1 MYAAA
6 RPEAPTVEV
15 GGSGG
20 YGRMGLRSTDRSTGK
35 RLAVRLDHAVF
46 SGWCDVSGVQAGG
59 SRPPQTNST
68 DPRRTRITNREGVKL
83 RAEVEN
89 ASVDR
94 GATAETWSTAVS
106 RWRSYIEK
114 TRETSL
120 RFDQVGGEAT
130 VYQQSTH
137 RWSPDYQEQQY
148 ARMKDMERGIEDFY
162 EEIWTGMVTL
172 TASSDGIAPVDHLH
186 ELLDGRE
193 KALAAL
199 RRALDGRTW
208 DYWWVLEPHE
218 SGYLHLHLAVV
229 VEGPV
234 RESTLRPAVEAHLRH
249 CGPAGREAHADAVD
263 VRPGREISNV
273 AAYLN
278 AYVGEYGESP
288 LDAPE
293 HVRAF
298 NSITW
303 ATGSRET
310 GASRRLRKMMKA
322 GGEIEEAAEEEWE
335 LTAVVDDDGEH
346 PIDKEAPGGVRTFQ
360 TEIRY
365 PRHTP
370 PD

>member
-1 MYAAA
+1 
-6 RPEAPTVEV
+6 
-15 GGSGG
+15 
-20 YGRMGLRSTDRSTGK
+20 
-35 RLAVRLDHAVF
+35 
-46 SGWCDVSGVQAGG
+46 
-59 SRPPQTNST
+59 
-68 DPRRTRITNREGVKL
+68 
-83 RAEVEN
+83 
-89 ASVDR
+89 
-94 GATAETWSTAVS
+94 
-106 RWRSYIEK
+106 
-114 TRETSL
+114 
-120 RFDQVGGEAT
+120 
-130 VYQQSTH
+130 
-137 RWSPDYQEQQY
+137 
-148 ARMKDMERGIEDFY
+148 MERGIEEFY
-162 EEIWTGMVTL
+162 DDLWTGMVTL
-172 TASSDGIAPVDHLH
+172 TASNDAAPVDHL
-186 ELLDGRE
+186 EDLKQGRSA
-193 KALAAL
+193 ALKAL
-199 RRALDGRTW
+199 RRSLDDRTF
-208 DYWWVLEPHE
+208 DYWWALEPHE
-218 SGYLHLHLAVV
+218 SGYAHLHIAVA
-229 VEGPV
+229 VEGPLV
-234 RESTLRPAVEAHLRH
+234 ESQLRPMVDAHLRQ
-249 CGPAGREAHADAVD
+249 CELAGADAHEDAVD

-298 NSITW
+298 NSLTW